1 MLVCK
6 VLLLSTT
13 TAFSFLSL
21 RAQEG
26 DYQKGVSFFKQER
39 YEKAIIEFEA
49 LVKEYPEY
57 EFGHRMR
64 GFSYLQLKQQP
75 QAIAAFQEALGLKE
89 DLFESYL
96 GLARAYFNARRFEA
110 AITVLDQSSAHA
122 KSPSHRY
129 ELLRT
134 RGIAAFNLNRYQN
147 SILDLEGALEIRRG
161 EVKDLLQLGLA
172 HYHMG
177 NLEKAG
183 QYLKQVLAIDPA
195 SVEARRFL
203 GLVNYASGISLIE
216 NQKYT
221 EAAEK
226 IAPYTENNPS
236 NAEAW
241 FNLGLAYLFSG
252 NLVAAEAAFLKD
264 TLLRP
269 EGGDSFARLGY
280 LYEKRKDFHKSL
292 AAYEKA
298 VTLGDVDAESSVE
311 RIKKR
316 LRRGG

>member
-1 MLVCK
+1 
-6 VLLLSTT
+6 
-13 TAFSFLSL
+13 
-21 RAQEG
+21 
-26 DYQKGVSFFKQER
+26 
-39 YEKAIIEFEA
+39 
-49 LVKEYPEY
+49 
-57 EFGHRMR
+57 MR
-64 GFSYLQLKQQP
+64 
-75 QAIAAFQEALGLKE
+75 
-89 DLFESYL
+89 
-96 GLARAYFNARRFEA
+96 
-110 AITVLDQSSAHA
+110 
-122 KSPSHRY
+122 
-129 ELLRT
+129 
-134 RGIAAFNLNRYQN
+134 
-147 SILDLEGALEIRRG
+147 
-161 EVKDLLQLGLA
+161 
-172 HYHMG
+172 

-203 GLVNYASGISLIE
+203 GLVSYASGISLIE

-252 NLVAAEAAFLKD
+252 NLVAAEGAFLKD

-292 AAYEKA
+292 AA
-298 VTLGDVDAESSVE
+298 
-311 RIKKR
+311 
-316 LRRGG
+316 

>member
-6 VLLLSTT
+6 VLLLSTA

-21 RAQEG
+21 WAQEG
-26 DYQKGVSFFKQER
+26 DYQKGVSFFKQKQ
-39 YEKAIIEFEA
+39 YEKAIVEFEA
-49 LVKEYPEY
+49 IVEEYPEY
-57 EFGHRMR
+57 EFGHRML
-64 GFSYLQLKQQP
+64 GFSYLHLKQHQKS
-75 QAIAAFQEALGLKE
+75 IAEFREALRLRE

-96 GLARAYFNARRFEA
+96 GLARAYFNSKQFEEVIA
-110 AITVLDQSSAHA
+110 TLDQGSAHV
-122 KSPSHRY
+122 KSPGHRY

-134 RGIAAFNLNRYQN
+134 KGIAEFNINRYEA
-147 SILDLEGALEIRRG
+147 SISDLEGAREIRRG
-161 EVKDLLQLGLA
+161 EVKDLLRLGLA
-172 HYHMG
+172 HYHMR

-183 QYLKQVLAIDPA
+183 EYLKQVLAINPSSIQA
-195 SVEARRFL
+195 SRFL
-203 GLVNYASGISLIE
+203 GLVGYARGILLIE
-216 NQKYT
+216 NQKYA

-226 IAPYTENNPS
+226 IASYTEKDPD

-252 NLVAAEAAFLKD
+252 NLVAAEGAFLKD

-292 AAYEKA
+292 SAYEKA
-298 VTLGDVDAESSVE
+298 ADLGHVDARLSVD

>member
-6 VLLLSTT
+6 VLLLSTV
-13 TAFSFLSL
+13 TAFGFLSL
-21 RAQEG
+21 WAQEG
-26 DYQKGVSFFKQER
+26 DYQKGVSFFKQKQ
-39 YEKAIIEFEA
+39 YEKAIVEFEA
-49 LVKEYPEY
+49 IVKEYPQY
-57 EFGHRMR
+57 EFGHRML
-64 GFSYLQLKQQP
+64 GFSYLHLKQHQ
-75 QAIAAFQEALGLKE
+75 QSIAAFQKALGLKE
-89 DLFESYL
+89 NLFESCL
-96 GLARAYFNARRFEA
+96 GLARAYFNSRRFEA
-110 AITVLDQSSAHA
+110 AITTLDQSSIHA

-147 SILDLEGALEIRRG
+147 SISDLEEALEIRRG

-172 HYHMG
+172 HYHMRS
-177 NLEKAG
+177 LEKAG
-183 QYLKQVLAIDPA
+183 QYLKQVLAIDPS
-195 SVEARRFL
+195 SVQARRFL
-203 GLVNYASGISLIE
+203 GLVGYASGISLIE
-216 NQKYT
+216 NQEYT
-221 EAAEK
+221 EAAKK
-226 IAPYTENNPS
+226 IASYAENNPS

-252 NLVAAEAAFLKD
+252 NLIAAEGAFLKD

-269 EGGDSFARLGY
+269 EGDDSFARLGY
-280 LYEKRKDFHKSL
+280 LYEKKKDFRKSL

-298 VTLGDVDAESSVE
+298 ANLGHVDAKSSAE